1 MKFETKD
8 TTVIVDQ
15 NKQISSEF
23 FKSFDLNYPNFHSN
37 NIILIVDET
46 QNSEPDFVNTVFKLT
61 KSHQL
66 HKKTFVVVAPK
77 WSQSDISED
86 IVCVPT
92 LQEALDLIEMDE
104 MQRDLGF

>member
-1 MKFETKD
+1 MKFEIKD
-8 TTVIVDQ
+8 TTVIIYQ
-15 NKQISSEF
+15 NKQISSDF
-23 FKSFDLNYPNFHSN
+23 FKSFDFNYHKFHFN
-37 NIILIVDET
+37 NIILIIDET
-46 QNSEPDFVNTVFKLT
+46 QNSEPDFVNMVFKLT

>member
-1 MKFETKD
+1 MKFEIKD
-8 TTVIVDQ
+8 TTIIVYQ
-15 NKQISSEF
+15 NKQIPSDF
-23 FKSFDLNYPNFHSN
+23 FKSFDFNYHKFHFN
-37 NIILIVDET
+37 NIILIIDET
-46 QNSEPDFVNTVFKLT
+46 QNSEPDFVNTVYKLT

>member
-1 MKFETKD
+1 MKFEIKD
-8 TTVIVDQ
+8 TTVIIYQ
-15 NKQISSEF
+15 NKQISSDF
-23 FKSFDLNYPNFHSN
+23 FKSFDFNYHKFHFN
-37 NIILIVDET
+37 NIILIIDET

>member
-1 MKFETKD
+1 MKFEIKD
-8 TTVIVDQ
+8 TTVIIYQ
-15 NKQISSEF
+15 NKQISSDF
-23 FKSFDLNYPNFHSN
+23 FKSFDFNYHKFHFN
-37 NIILIVDET
+37 NIILIIDET

-61 KSHQL
+61 KSHLL

>member
-8 TTVIVDQ
+8 TTIIVYQ
-15 NKQISSEF
+15 NKQIPSDF
-23 FKSFDLNYPNFHSN
+23 FKSFDFNYHKFHFN
-37 NIILIVDET
+37 NIILIIDET
-46 QNSEPDFVNTVFKLT
+46 QNSEPDFVNTVYKLT

>member
-1 MKFETKD
+1 MKFEVKD

-23 FKSFDLNYPNFHSN
+23 FKSFDLNYPKFYTN
-37 NIILIVDET
+37 NIVLIIDET
-46 QNSEPDFVNTVFKLT
+46 QNTEPDFVNFILKLT

-66 HKKTFVVVAPK
+66 HKQSFVVVAPK
-77 WSQSDISED
+77 WLQSDISED

-92 LQEALDLIEMDE
+92 LQEAFDLIEMDE